1 MFEAR
6 QQQSYSWWRGP
17 ACMSHHPN
25 CTQSHPK
32 LRRLAFGCC
41 RALVSALAAESAC
54 LRRKSSAAARNQ
66 PVVDPK
72 SRALRPIASEARPM
86 RMAKRESMLRP
97 TMEKL
102 GFTVP
107 EAAALSSLGQTSIYK
122 AIREGQLRIRKYGT
136 RTIITRAD
144 LASFLE
150 NLSDELERPEGRYAR
165 PGARRTTPT
174 LRRPSSA

>member
-1 MFEAR
+1 
-6 QQQSYSWWRGP
+6 
-17 ACMSHHPN
+17 
-25 CTQSHPK
+25 
-32 LRRLAFGCC
+32 
-41 RALVSALAAESAC
+41 
-54 LRRKSSAAARNQ
+54 
-66 PVVDPK
+66 
-72 SRALRPIASEARPM
+72 M
-86 RMAKRESMLRP
+86 RMAKRESLLRP

-122 AIREGQLRIRKYGT
+122 AIREGKLRIRKYGT

-144 LASFLE
+144 LESFLE
-150 NLSDELERPEGRYAR
+150 NLPDELERPEGRYAR